1 VTTAKEDSTAADAA
15 PKGTT
20 PGAAMDSVVH
30 LVDEDPGARDR
41 LDRLMRRAYLPCRG
55 YRDSDDLLL
64 RLNDD
69 RPGCVLVTLRTPGM
83 AGVRT
88 QQRLSDTGSTL
99 SVVFLGDSP
108 RVSAAVG
115 AMRAGAEDFLDSP
128 TDDDTLID
136 TVQQAV
142 ARDRRRKARQ
152 SARLALRERLARL
165 TPRERETLEAVV
177 SGLSNKG
184 IAEALSISPKTVE
197 LHRAHMMHKM
207 GAGSVA
213 EVVKLYLFATE
224 AATPPVTGFPLPG
237 HGERPIGNRQRTD

>member
-1 VTTAKEDSTAADAA
+1 MTTAKEDSTAADAA

-128 TDDDTLID
+128 TDDDTLIE

-152 SARLALRERLARL
+152 SARLALRQRLARL
-165 TPRERETLEAVV
+165 TPRERET
-177 SGLSNKG
+177 
-184 IAEALSISPKTVE
+184 LSISPKTVE

>member
-1 VTTAKEDSTAADAA
+1 MTTAKEDSTAADAA

-128 TDDDTLID
+128 TDDDTLIE

-152 SARLALRERLARL
+152 SARLALRQRLARL
-165 TPRERETLEAVV
+165 TPRERETL
-177 SGLSNKG
+177 
-184 IAEALSISPKTVE
+184 SISPKTVE
-197 LHRAHMMHKM
+197 LHRTHMMHKM

>member
-1 VTTAKEDSTAADAA
+1 MTTAKEDSTAADAA

-88 QQRLSDTGSTL
+88 QQRLSDPG
-99 SVVFLGDSP
+99 
-108 RVSAAVG
+108 
-115 AMRAGAEDFLDSP
+115 
-128 TDDDTLID
+128 
-136 TVQQAV
+136 
-142 ARDRRRKARQ
+142 
-152 SARLALRERLARL
+152 SARRSGRCAPAPRTSSTAPPTT
-165 TPRERETLEAVV
+165 TP
-177 SGLSNKG
+177 
-184 IAEALSISPKTVE
+184 
-197 LHRAHMMHKM
+197 
-207 GAGSVA
+207 
-213 EVVKLYLFATE
+213 
-224 AATPPVTGFPLPG
+224 
-237 HGERPIGNRQRTD
+237 